1 MLDDLKTKLMP
12 LLLGRDS
19 GAMPDMIA
27 LIIEGSWAYY
37 SLSEKGTARVAQPA
51 PDDCNLMLR
60 ASKYDV
66 TVNPGGARGKRL
78 NQRVRTAV
86 REANVS
92 FRHDDLMYATAKP
105 RASQLGLRVAPLV
118 QVMNKA
124 RKEQN
129 LQTPAVLGLMVGEG
143 GDALTIVWVIQPT
156 GVATDPFV
164 SVGHDEASLDIAV
177 EESIQLSGLA
187 QTDIDVHWVTG
198 RELYALCQRSKLRT
212 YPQRNEFYGVP
223 RVTLATGW
231 AIFGGL
237 CATYGG
243 YMYLA
248 GKAHSLSATQTLERA
263 QARPNLTPKIEAIVG
278 EHAGLLAGQS
288 SIDYRG
294 TIAAARAIHTAGS
307 IATMSAQKTG
317 ITLRNPAG
325 RTTARVDI
333 SVRQARG
340 NQPSDA
346 PSRNTSAYPDG
357 PALEAAL
364 SSVPPEGWR
373 RTGVQ
378 MDQRGSVVSISYA
391 MD

>member
-1 MLDDLKTKLMP
+1 MLDDLKTKLTP
-12 LLLGRDS
+12 LLLGRDT

-37 SLSEKGTARVAQPA
+37 SLSEQGAARLAQPD

-92 FRHDDLMYATAKP
+92 FRHDDLVYATAKA

-118 QVMNKA
+118 QVMDKA
-124 RKEQN
+124 RTEKN
-129 LQTPAVLGLMVGEG
+129 IQTPAVVGLMVGEG
-143 GDALTIVWVIQPT
+143 GDALSIVWVIQPT
-156 GVATDPFV
+156 GVATEPFV

-177 EESIQLSGLA
+177 DESIQNSGLA
-187 QTDIDVHWVTG
+187 QTDIDVLWVTG
-198 RELYALCQRSKLRT
+198 RELHALCQRSKLRT

-223 RVTLATGW
+223 RVTLAAGW
-231 AIFGGL
+231 ALFGGL

-243 YMYLA
+243 YVYLTA
-248 GKAHSLSATQTLERA
+248 KAHSLSASQTLEQA
-263 QARPNLTPKIEAIVG
+263 QARPNLAPRIKKIVG
-278 EHAGLLAGQS
+278 QHAGLLAGQS
-288 SIDYRG
+288 SLDYKG
-294 TIAAARAIHTAGS
+294 TIDAASAIQTPGS
-307 IATMSAQKTG
+307 IATMSAQKSG
-317 ITLRNPAG
+317 ISLRNPAG
-325 RTTARVDI
+325 RTNAKIGI
-333 SVRQARG
+333 SVRQAQR
-340 NQPSDA
+340 NQASDA
-346 PSRNTSAYPDG
+346 PSRNSSAYPDG
-357 PALEAAL
+357 PALRAAL
-364 SSVPPEGWR
+364 SSTPPDGWK

-378 MDQRGSVVSISYA
+378 MDQSGSVVRISYA

>member
-1 MLDDLKTKLMP
+1 MLDDLKTKLTP
-12 LLLGRDS
+12 ILLGRDA
-19 GAMPDMIA
+19 GAMPDILA

-37 SLSEKGTARVAQPA
+37 TLSEQGAARVAQPD

-60 ASKYDV
+60 ASKYDI

-92 FRHDDLMYATAKP
+92 FRHDDLVYATAKP

-118 QVMNKA
+118 QVMHKA
-124 RKEQN
+124 RNEQN
-129 LQTPAVLGLMVGEG
+129 MQTPAVLGLMVGEG

-156 GVATDPFV
+156 GVATEPFV

-177 EESIQLSGLA
+177 EESIQMSGLA
-187 QTDIDVHWVTG
+187 QTEIDVHWVTG

-212 YPQRNEFYGVP
+212 YPQRNEIYGVP
-223 RVTLATGW
+223 RVTLAAGW
-231 AIFGGL
+231 AVFGGL

-243 YMYLA
+243 YVYLA
-248 GKAHSLSATQTLERA
+248 AKAHSLSATQTLA
-263 QARPNLTPKIEAIVG
+263 QAQVKPDLTPRIEAIVG

-288 SIDYRG
+288 SLDYKG

-307 IATMSAQKTG
+307 IATMSAEKSG

-325 RTTARVDI
+325 RMTASVGI
-333 SVRQARG
+333 SVRQARR

-346 PSRNTSAYPDG
+346 PGRNSSAYPDG

-364 SSVPPEGWR
+364 SSAPPEGWK

-378 MDQRGSVVSISYA
+378 MDQSGSVVSISYA